1 MKRILFVYHTSVIGG
16 GSNCL
21 INIIRRLDR
30 GLFYP
35 QVLLKEP
42 GPLSEELKKLDVQV
56 HFCRFIQVIPY
67 NQSLFK
73 ISTVIG
79 YTRVLFSTY
88 FVLRR
93 IIKLQ
98 IDAVYLNTFMLYY
111 LVLVKFFNIESYIH
125 LREHWPKS
133 ENQVQ
138 FKIGRFFAKNL
149 AKKIIAINKTSAD
162 ILNLPSKTE
171 IVYDWTEYYELDY
184 QLLETIKKQY
194 GIDDNLKIVLFLGG
208 FQFIKGFK
216 EVVYAF
222 QQYVSN
228 NTARLV
234 IVGADLANLAE
245 RRNLK
250 YYLKIILNMIGLYS
264 KKKIITHLVE
274 SDNRIILVP
283 SLNRVREFYEIAHCV
298 VAFPMI
304 PHAILPIVESI
315 FLDKIVVASE
325 TPESLEYSINGSL
338 AKIIPFRDT
347 KSLGILLGKIIDKE
361 YIPYN
366 IKEENIKVLKD
377 MFDPIRNSSK
387 LNCLLK

>member
-1 MKRILFVYHTSVIGG
+1 LFVYHTSVIGG

-30 GLFYP
+30 EAFYP

-42 GPLSEELKKLDVQV
+42 GPLSEELKKLNVQV
-56 HFCRFIQVIPY
+56 HFCSFIQVIPY
-67 NQSLFK
+67 NQSLLK

-79 YTRVLFSTY
+79 YIRILFTTF

-93 IIKLQ
+93 IIGLQ
-98 IDAVYLNTFMLYY
+98 VDAVYLNTFMLYY
-111 LVLVKFFNIESYIH
+111 LALVKYFNIEPYIH
-125 LREHWPKS
+125 FREHWPKR

-138 FKIGRFFAKNL
+138 FKIGRFFAKTF

-162 ILNLPSKTE
+162 IINLPSKTE
-171 IVYDWTEYYELDY
+171 IVYDWTENHELDY
-184 QLLETIKKQY
+184 QVLETIKKQY
-194 GIDDNLKIVLFLGG
+194 GIDDSLKIVLFLGG

-222 QQYVSN
+222 QKYVSSIN
-228 NTARLV
+228 ARLI
-234 IVGADLANLAE
+234 IVGADLINLEE

-250 YYLKIILNMIGLYS
+250 YFLKITLNRIGFYS
-264 KKKIITHLVE
+264 KKKIITDLVE

-283 SLNRVREFYEIAHCV
+283 TTNRVREFYEIAHCV

-304 PHAILPIVESI
+304 PHAILPIVEAI
-315 FLDKIVVASE
+315 FLEKIVVASE
-325 TPESLEYSINGSL
+325 TPESLEYSINGNL
-338 AKIIPFRDT
+338 AKIIPFKDT
-347 KSLGILLGKIIDKE
+347 KSLGILLGEVIDKE
-361 YIPYN
+361 YISYN
-366 IKEENIKVLKD
+366 IQQENIEVLKD